1 MPTTFAPIVGLGTT
15 VQFATVATPT
25 VFTVLNGVTSVSFS
39 GDKVSTEK
47 TTNMLTT
54 SGVDTYIGGTQE
66 PGTCDIKC
74 LYSPGETSQVALEA
88 IRFAGAA
95 VPFEIAYSLSLGG
108 KNFSGIV
115 ESATIALPL
124 DKPATID
131 YKVKLTGPWTI
142 VTTGA

>member
-1 MPTTFAPIVGLGTT
+1 MPVVNPIVGLGTT
-15 VQFATVATPT
+15 VLFATVASPT
-25 VFTVLNGVTSVSFS
+25 IFTTLNGVNSVAFS
-39 GDKVSTEK
+39 GDKVSTAK
-47 TTNMLTT
+47 TTTMQST
-54 SGVDTYIGGTQE
+54 SGVDTYTAGTQE

-74 LYSPGETSQVALEA
+74 FYLPGDTTQVALEV
-88 IRFAGAA
+88 IRLAGQA
-95 VPFEIAYSLSLGG
+95 VPFEIGYPLSLGG

-131 YKVKLTGPWTI
+131 YKVKLTGAWTI

>member
-1 MPTTFAPIVGLGTT
+1 MSNPIVGLGTT
-15 VQFATVATPT
+15 VMFATILSPT
-25 VFTVLNGVTSVSFS
+25 TFTTLAGVTSVSFS

-54 SGVDTYIGGTQE
+54 SGVDTYISGTQE
-66 PGTCDIKC
+66 PGTCDIKA
-74 LYSPGETSQVALEA
+74 LYMPGDTTQIALET
-88 IRFAGAA
+88 IRLAGAA
-95 VPFEIAYSLSLGG
+95 VPFEIAYPLSLGG
-108 KNFSGIV
+108 KNFAGIV
-115 ESATIALPL
+115 ESATISLPL